1 MQYINKKGMKIMAR
15 KKNTKQHNIFL
26 LDKEKII
33 KKYFADT
40 NDVAIDSII
49 DLIISESN
57 TKYNEQMLKEHV
69 ETNGFSVRVFFNT
82 EKRPNSK
89 LSSFCRPFVA
99 DDQEIVTFH
108 THTASSIIF
117 ISSEKNTFVIT
128 TGQGFRAIEDYCIP
142 KFGMLVVSMFE
153 KLFKITALD
162 SNGMASIVH
171 SSKTIYSN
179 EIDFI
184 DVNALDTIFKE
195 ITGRL
200 NDKTTVKELLNL
212 NTDTKKSSVK
222 ITAKNF
228 LQFSSSLNFND
239 LLHLL
244 SKIDEFNFDSM
255 QDKYNLIMPI
265 NSKTKASVVNNNNI
279 KVIENM
285 YESISLGKPINFDL
299 FNRSTNDFINADTYC
314 LSVDGT
320 TSLAETDDIDLYE
333 FIYSAYLA
341 WLDGTESTLD
351 NFSEFVAQVH
361 LVSKRDDIEITDESL
376 LKHLSGEI
384 EVDGENYYIF
394 YGDYY
399 HLSETYSERLNK
411 TLVGKLQDGKITT
424 VLTSNWTTGDEDA
437 FNLKVSLDEDYIHLH
452 KIKPEYIEFADL
464 LKIVGDTITVVHV
477 KDGFDNDMRAL
488 DRQVDLSIRRVLDL
502 KNNNNSSYMEKLYDN
517 ATKSTVGKNI
527 TEVFEDKESFIKAM
541 KEKEINY
548 VIAIRPKEKEL
559 LNNRSNIAKH
569 CLNAMILRCFNQG
582 VNLKINIL

>member
-1 MQYINKKGMKIMAR
+1 MAR

-26 LDKEKII
+26 LDKDKFI
-33 KKYFADT
+33 KNYFADT

-49 DLIISESN
+49 DLIIKESKI
-57 TKYNEQMLKEHV
+57 KYDEQTLKKHI
-69 ETNGFSVRVFFNT
+69 ETNGFNVRVFFNT

-128 TGQGFRAIEDYCIP
+128 TGQGFRAIEDYCVP

-153 KLFKITALD
+153 KIFKITALD

-212 NTDTKKSSVK
+212 NTDSKKSSVK

-244 SKIDEFNFDSM
+244 SKINEFDFDSM

-265 NSKTKASVVNNNNI
+265 NSKTKATVVNNNNK

-285 YESISLGKPINFDL
+285 YESINSGKPINFDL

-314 LSVDGT
+314 LSVDGI
-320 TSLAETDDIDLYE
+320 TSLTETDDIDLYQ

-361 LVSKRDDIEITDESL
+361 LVSKRDDIEITDECL

-411 TLVGKLQDGKITT
+411 TLVGKLQGRQYNNLLSSKWDSTE
-424 VLTSNWTTGDEDA
+424 DEDD
-437 FNLKVSLDEDYIHLH
+437 FNKKVSMNEGYIHLH

-464 LKIVGDTITVVHV
+464 LKIDGDTITVIHV

-488 DRQVDLSIRRVLDL
+488 DRQVDLSIHRVLDL
-502 KNNNNSSYMEKLYDN
+502 KNNNSSSYMEKLYDN
-517 ATKSTVGKNI
+517 AAKSTVGKNI
-527 TEVFEDKESFIKAM
+527 TTVFADEESFIKAM
-541 KEKEINY
+541 KEKEVNY
-548 VIAIRPKEKEL
+548 IIAIRPKEKEL
-559 LNNRSNIAKH
+559 LKNRSNIAKH

-582 VNLKINIL
+582 INLKINIL